1 MRNRQEAEAV
11 LRRAMNDLRKDIKAM
26 KKTPKDAT
34 ELVNMTSKK
43 FAELCKELSECETA
57 RKGGSTCGDLG
68 WVTPEDRGSMGA
80 SFKEVVDVLMPGQ
93 FSDIAVSEQ
102 GLHLVQRIA

>member
-1 MRNRQEAEAV
+1 V
-11 LRRAMNDLRKDIKAM
+11 LRRAINELRKELRACKKA
-26 KKTPKDAT
+26 PKDAT

-43 FAELCKELSECETA
+43 FTELCREHSECETA

-68 WVTPEDRGSMGA
+68 WLTPEERGMMGA
-80 SFKEVVDVLMPGQ
+80 SFKEVVDVLLPGQ